1 MTLQEFIGQ
10 WNDGSDL
17 LLVHTSGSTGAPKPM
32 WVEKSRMLN
41 SARITCDFLGLK
53 AGDSALL
60 CLPLDYI
67 AGKMVVVRS
76 LERSLRLL
84 EVEPSNHPLAGI
96 GDAAIDFAAMVPS
109 QVFCSLK
116 VPEEREAL
124 RRIRHLIIGGGAIS
138 AELRE
143 AIDSLH
149 SEGDI
154 WSTYGMTETLSHIAL
169 RKLNG
174 ADASEWYAPFESVR
188 ISLDEESCLVI
199 DATLVHDGV
208 LVTNDLAEIKD
219 GRFRILGRKDNV
231 ICSGGIKLQIE
242 QLENKL
248 RPFLSVPFCVTKRKD
263 PKFGEIAVLL
273 LEGSIPEKKLQ
284 EAFAQLEHYEIPKM
298 VLVVPA
304 VPMTET
310 GKISRAEAELL
321 ASGKIEDTVDHRKRV
336 SRVARDVKVN
346 LVVVEERTIQV

>member
-10 WNDGSDL
+10 WNDGSYL

-84 EVEPSNHPLAGI
+84 EVDPSNHPLAGI

-109 QVFCSLK
+109 QVFCSLQ

-138 AELRE
+138 AELQE
-143 AIDSLH
+143 AIDILH

-174 ADASEWYAPFESVR
+174 ADASEWYAPFESVS
-188 ISLDEESCLVI
+188 ISLNDDGCLVI
-199 DATLVHDGV
+199 DAPLVHDGV
-208 LVTNDLAEIKD
+208 LVTNDLAEIKE

-263 PKFGEIAVLL
+263 SKFGEIAVLL
-273 LEGSIPEKKLQ
+273 LEGNMPEKKLQ

-321 ASGKIEDTVDHRKRV
+321 ASGKI
-336 SRVARDVKVN
+336 
-346 LVVVEERTIQV
+346 